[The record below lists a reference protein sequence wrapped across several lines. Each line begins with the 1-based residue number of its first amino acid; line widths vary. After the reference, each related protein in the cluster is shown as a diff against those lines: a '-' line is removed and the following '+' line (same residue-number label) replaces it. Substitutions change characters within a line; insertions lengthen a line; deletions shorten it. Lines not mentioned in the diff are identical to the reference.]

1 MMFNVSRETME
12 IKDLSINVIEP
23 NSGQID
29 GLPSNP
35 RKISRKRLDALK
47 RSIQDAPEMLGLREL
62 IVYPHNGK
70 FVVIG
75 GNMRYKACKS
85 LGFKF
90 LPCKVL
96 PVETPVAKLQEYTIK
111 DNIGFGDDDKNKLQ
125 SEWDLQTLQEWGVD
139 IDHWSEKAEARCELT
154 PRPSTITKPDIIVYC
169 NFKKSKSGELLKK
182 IKENPENAE
191 YFAENLAETLQ
202 KIFCNFDG
210 WALVTAPKRRH
221 KENNFAERVCTIAAA
236 KIGINFYKDVFE
248 CRTKQRIEP
257 DFTVTKEIKEN
268 NIILYDDIITTG
280 STLKAMHN
288 CLIGKNVLCFAGI
301 NNN

>member
-1 MMFNVSRETME
+1 METKQ
-12 IKDLSINVIEP
+12 IDIRLIQP
-23 NSGQID
+23 NEGQID

-47 RSIQDAPEMLGLREL
+47 RSIVDAPEMLNLREVL
-62 IVYPHNGK
+62 VYPYRGK
-70 FVVIG
+70 YIVIG

-85 LGFKF
+85 LGYTL

-96 PVETPVAKLQEYTIK
+96 DVETPPEKLKEYTIK

-125 SEWDLQTLQEWGVD
+125 SEWDLQTLQGWGVD

-182 IKENPENAE
+182 IKENSENAE
-191 YFAENLAETLQ
+191 YFAE
-202 KIFCNFDG
+202 IFALTVKKMLCNFDG
-210 WALVTAPKRRH
+210 WALATAPKRRH
-221 KENNFAERVCTIAAA
+221 KENNFAERVCKIAAD
-236 KIGINFYKDVFE
+236 KIGIKFYADVFE
-248 CRTKQRIEP
+248 CKNKTRINPTFEVVKDIP
-257 DFTVTKEIKEN
+257 EN
-268 NIILYDDIITTG
+268 NVILYDDIITTG
-280 STLKAMHN
+280 STLETMHN
-288 CLIGKNVLCFAGI
+288 CLTGKNCLCFASI

>member
-1 MMFNVSRETME
+1 MQ
-12 IKDLSINVIEP
+12 IKDVNIKLIEL
-23 NSGQID
+23 NKGQIA

-47 RSIQDAPEMLGLREL
+47 RSIVDAPEMLQLREL
-62 IVYPHNGK
+62 LVYPHNGK

-75 GNMRYKACKS
+75 GNMRYTACKA
-85 LGFKF
+85 LGHVL
-90 LPCKVL
+90 LPCKIL
-96 PVETPVAKLQEYTIK
+96 DANTPVEKLKEYAIK

-125 SEWDLQTLQEWGVD
+125 SEWDLPTLQGWGID

-169 NFKKSKSGELLKK
+169 NFKKSKSGELLKE

-191 YFAENLAETLQ
+191 YFAENFALTVKKML
-202 KIFCNFDG
+202 CNFDG

-257 DFTVTKEIKEN
+257 DFMVTKEIKEN

-280 STLKAMHN
+280 STLEAMHN
-288 CLIGKNVLCFAGI
+288 CLAGKNVLCFAGV